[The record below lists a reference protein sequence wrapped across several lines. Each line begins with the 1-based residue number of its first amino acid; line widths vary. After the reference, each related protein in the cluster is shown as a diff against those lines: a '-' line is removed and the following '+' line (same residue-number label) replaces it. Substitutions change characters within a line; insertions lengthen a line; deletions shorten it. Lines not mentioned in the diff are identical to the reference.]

1 MSITQ
6 QSKGKENPNEIEM
19 GTVREGIGMDVS
31 LESLKYE
38 LVQALASSRTWVL
51 AEAAE
56 DRVTGRS
63 LSIVS
68 LIPDA

>member
-1 MSITQ
+1 
-6 QSKGKENPNEIEM
+6 
-19 GTVREGIGMDVS
+19 MDVS

-63 LSIVS
+63 LGIVS